1 MPSPRRLFMT
11 KVQATRE
18 QRFPLSGR
26 FVRRSTNKTLA
37 LAISR
42 LKSSVRSTLSRSA
55 AHLSAELPSGGVPAD
70 GWPAWREAHW
80 ASVAPGAVVQVGSG
94 GDRRYTFGS
103 RGDVAQLGEHCV
115 RIAGV
120 RGSSPLISTI
130 PSGKRTSGGTFG
142 TPSMDSSSCSA
153 AMITIRVSI
162 ASIRPWAVSA
172 RNFPSSK
179 AAKYR
184 LRRCSR
190 SARSAPTAVAR
201 GTSPFRER
209 AAAVRIGECCLVP
222 ASRARRT

>member
-1 MPSPRRLFMT
+1 MNPESPTARAQRATPSLLTSRCRSFVTRSSTARDVDCMPSPRRLFMT

-130 PSGKRTSGGTFG
+130 PS
-142 TPSMDSSSCSA
+142 
-153 AMITIRVSI
+153 
-162 ASIRPWAVSA
+162 ASEPPA
-172 RNFPSSK
+172 
-179 AAKYR
+179 
-184 LRRCSR
+184 
-190 SARSAPTAVAR
+190 ARSAPHRWT
-201 GTSPFRER
+201 
-209 AAAVRIGECCLVP
+209 VRP
-222 ASRARRT
+222 ARRR